1 MPTTLSPAVNTFK
14 LKGFKMLQNLKIA
27 LLTKEQNVWFIRAEK
42 GKYAKHFR
50 AGGVIAIEHL
60 ERAYGGN
67 IPSALPTEE
76 FLKVQL
82 LANEKY
88 SEFRDSTDGKESRKL
103 NRAGFNILSQIR
115 RFSNEIKCG
124 DLIVTRNEKDDGYS
138 FGICSDTISYI
149 DHTPIRIPTTKKDG
163 TLGFERSSLEY
174 KLRKRVIWGPSISRS
189 ELPGAVRKAT
199 SGQQTVTSL
208 NNHKEKIF
216 HLIYPFF
223 TDGESLFFSNK
234 IKTSHRV
241 NSLAVGKLFQN
252 VALIKSLTEILLSE
266 EHFDINRLA
275 QLAESAVLWGASDI
289 VTCQAEFMSPGDMWC
304 RIPLIDESLTNQIF
318 ASVLACLLLTGQV
331 GAEEI
336 ASLTNNEAAPT
347 LAIKKDTNDIF
358 SDKYKTPAISQK
370 LKSIAKA
377 ASSQA
382 ENIKSQDHS
391 IIEVKKSLHLSLT
404 KIDTEKLE
412 EFEFGINVLEIGK
425 SHENR

>member
-1 MPTTLSPAVNTFK
+1 
-14 LKGFKMLQNLKIA
+14 MLQNLKIA
-27 LLTKEQNVWFIRAEK
+27 LLSKEQNVWFIRAEK

-50 AGGVIAIEHL
+50 VGGVIAIEHL
-60 ERAYGGN
+60 ERAYNGN
-67 IPSALPTEE
+67 IPSELPTEE
-76 FLKVQL
+76 FLKAQL
-82 LANEKY
+82 LSNEKY

-103 NRAGFNILSQIR
+103 NRSGFNVLSQIK
-115 RFSNEIKCG
+115 RFANDIKCG

-138 FGICSDTISYI
+138 FGICSETIPFI
-149 DHTPIRIPTTKKDG
+149 DHTPVRVPTTKKDG
-163 TLGFERSSLEY
+163 TPGFERSALNY

-241 NSLAVGKLFQN
+241 NALAVGKLFQN
-252 VALIKSLTEILLSE
+252 VALIKSLSETLLSE
-266 EHFDINRLA
+266 DFFDIG
-275 QLAESAVLWGASDI
+275 QLSKLIEAAILSGQSGI

-304 RIPLIDESLTNQIF
+304 RIPLIGDALTNHIF
-318 ASVLACLLLTGQV
+318 ACVLACLLLTGQV
-331 GAEEI
+331 NAAEIE
-336 ASLTNNEAAPT
+336 SLTSNNATPT

-358 SDKYKTPAISQK
+358 SDRYKTPTISQK

-377 ASSQA
+377 AGSQA
-382 ENIKSQDHS
+382 ENIEHQDHS
-391 IIEVKKSLHLSLT
+391 IIEVKKSLNLSIT
-404 KIDTEKLE
+404 RVDTEKLE
-412 EFEFGINVLEIGK
+412 SFEFGINVLEIGK
-425 SHENR
+425 SHENH

>member
-1 MPTTLSPAVNTFK
+1 
-14 LKGFKMLQNLKIA
+14 MLQNLKIA

-60 ERAYGGN
+60 ERAYRGN
-67 IPSALPTEE
+67 IPNELPTEE
-76 FLKVQL
+76 FLKAQL
-82 LANEKY
+82 LTNEKY
-88 SEFRDSTDGKESRKL
+88 SEFRDNTDGKESRKL
-103 NRAGFNILSQIR
+103 NRSGFNVLSQIK
-115 RFSNEIKCG
+115 RFANEIKCG

-138 FGICSDTISYI
+138 FGICSETIPYI
-149 DHTPIRIPTTKKDG
+149 DHVPIRVPVTKKDG
-163 TLGFERSSLEY
+163 TPGFERSSLNY

-234 IKTSHRV
+234 IKTNHRV
-241 NSLAVGKLFQN
+241 NALAVGKLFQN
-252 VALIKSLTEILLSE
+252 VALIKSLSETLLSE
-266 EHFDINRLA
+266 EYSDLS
-275 QLAESAVLWGASDI
+275 QLTQLIESAILLGKSDI

-304 RIPLIDESLTNQIF
+304 RIPLIGDALTNQIF
-318 ASVLACLLLTGQV
+318 ACVLSCLLLTGQV
-331 GAEEI
+331 KAEEI
-336 ASLTNNEAAPT
+336 ASLTNNEAVPT
-347 LAIKKDTNDIF
+347 LTVKKDKGDIF
-358 SDKYKTPAISQK
+358 TDRYKTPAVSQK

-377 ASSQA
+377 AGSQA
-382 ENIKSQDHS
+382 ESIESQDHS
-391 IIEVKKSLHLSLT
+391 ITEVKKSLNLSIT
-404 KIDTEKLE
+404 KVDTEKLE
-412 EFEFGINVLEIGK
+412 GFEFGINVLEIGK

>member
-1 MPTTLSPAVNTFK
+1 
-14 LKGFKMLQNLKIA
+14 MLQDLKIA
-27 LLTKEQNVWFIRAEK
+27 LLTHEQNVWFIRAEK

-67 IPSALPTEE
+67 IPNELPTEE
-76 FLKVQL
+76 FLKAQL
-82 LANEKY
+82 LTNEKY
-88 SEFRDSTDGKESRKL
+88 SEFRDNTDGKESRKL
-103 NRAGFNILSQIR
+103 NRSGFNVLSQIR
-115 RFSNEIKCG
+115 RFANDIKCG

-138 FGICSDTISYI
+138 FGICSDTIPYI
-149 DHTPIRIPTTKKDG
+149 DQAPIRIPTIKKDG
-163 TLGFERSSLEY
+163 TLGFERSSLSY
-174 KLRKRVIWGPSISRS
+174 KLRKHVIWGPSISRS

-241 NSLAVGKLFQN
+241 NALAVGKLFQN
-252 VALIKSLTEILLSE
+252 VALIKSLSETLLSGDFSDLSQITQLIESAILL
-266 EHFDINRLA
+266 
-275 QLAESAVLWGASDI
+275 GKSDI

-304 RIPLIDESLTNQIF
+304 RIPLIGDALTNQIF
-318 ASVLACLLLTGQV
+318 ACVLACLLLTGQV
-331 GAEEI
+331 KAEEI
-336 ASLTNNEAAPT
+336 ASLTNNDAIPT
-347 LAIKKDTNDIF
+347 LTVKKDTSDIF
-358 SDKYKTPAISQK
+358 NDRYKTPAVSQK

-377 ASSQA
+377 AGSQA
-382 ENIKSQDHS
+382 EIIESQDHS
-391 IIEVKKSLHLSLT
+391 ITEVKKSLNLSIT
-404 KIDTEKLE
+404 KVDTEKLE
-412 EFEFGINVLEIGK
+412 GFEFGINVLEIGK